1 MRLGGPVFGDV
12 STPEKW
18 AAAVKRH
25 GYRAAYCPVKGD
37 TNEATISAYAQAAKA
52 NDIVIAEVGAWSN
65 PISPDE
71 SERQKAIQHNIA
83 QLTLAEQIG
92 ARCCVNI
99 SGSRNPDQWDGP
111 HRDNLTNET
120 FELIVQTVQTILDA
134 VKPKHT
140 FYTLE
145 TMPWAFPD
153 STDSYLRLI
162 KAIDRPAFAVH
173 LDPANLVNCPARFL
187 NSAAFLKDCFARLGP
202 YTKGCHLKDITLSG
216 KMTVHLDEVA
226 PGKGGL
232 DYHTLLTE
240 LDRLDK
246 DTPAM
251 LEHLSKEEEYAEA
264 ARHIRKLASELGIT
278 L

>member
-18 AAAVKRH
+18 IATVRRH
-25 GYRAAYCPVKGD
+25 DYQAAYCPVKADAG
-37 TNEATISAYAQAAKA
+37 EAAISAYAQAAKEA
-52 NDIVIAEVGAWSN
+52 DIVIAEVGAWSN
-65 PISPDE
+65 PISLDE
-71 SERQKAIQHNIA
+71 SVRQKAIQHNIA

-99 SGSRNPDQWDGP
+99 AGSRNPDQWDGP

-120 FELIVQTVQTILDA
+120 FDLIVQTVQLIIDA
-134 VKPKHT
+134 VQPKHT

-153 STDSYLRLI
+153 STDSYVRLI
-162 KAIDRPAFAVH
+162 KAIDRPAFAAH
-173 LDPANLVNCPARFL
+173 LDPANLVNCPERFL
-187 NSAAFLKDCFARLGP
+187 NSTAFLKDCFARLGP
-202 YTKGCHLKDITLSG
+202 HTKGCHLKDITLSG

-240 LDRLDK
+240 LDRLDP

-251 LEHLSKEEEYAEA
+251 LEHLSREEEYADA
-264 ARHIRKLASELGIT
+264 AHYVRKIAAELGIT

>member
-12 STPEKW
+12 CTPEKW
-18 AAAVKRH
+18 IAALKRH
-25 GYRAAYCPVKGD
+25 GYRAAYCPVKAD
-37 TNEATISAYAQAAKA
+37 ADAATIDEYAHAAKA
-52 NDIVIAEVGAWSN
+52 NDIVISEVGAWSN

-71 SERQKAIQHNIA
+71 SARQKAIQHNIA
-83 QLTLAEQIG
+83 QLILAERLR
-92 ARCCVNI
+92 AHSCVNI

-120 FELIVQTVQTILDA
+120 FDLIVQTVQGIIDA
-134 VKPKHT
+134 VQPRHT

-162 KAIDRPAFAVH
+162 KAIDRPAFAAH

-187 NSAAFLKDCFARLGP
+187 NSTAFLKDCFARLGP
-202 YTKGCHLKDITLSG
+202 HVKGCHLKDITLSG
-216 KMTVHLDEVA
+216 KMTTHLDEVA

-232 DYHTLLTE
+232 DYHALLTE
-240 LDRLDK
+240 LSRLDP

-251 LEHLSKEEEYAEA
+251 LEHLSKEDEYEDA
-264 ARHIRKLASELGIT
+264 ARYVRKIAAEISVT